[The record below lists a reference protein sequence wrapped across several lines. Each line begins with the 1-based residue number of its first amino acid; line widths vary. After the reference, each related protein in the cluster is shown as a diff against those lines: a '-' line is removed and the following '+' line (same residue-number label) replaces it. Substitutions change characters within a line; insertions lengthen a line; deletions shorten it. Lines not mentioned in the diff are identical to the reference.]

1 MPPRIRS
8 KPAWLALTL
17 LLSAATS
24 AAWTPCAAQAPPAF
38 EARMELLRNG
48 KEMGESVFTFETSDG
63 QWRMESQVR
72 GTRGLARFIGL
83 RESSVSEGDWLD
95 GAARPLHFERTVKAV
110 KTFEWSAEFDWKE
123 GVVRSVH
130 PDGESSLELQPGV
143 VDEAAIGLRI
153 RAGLARG
160 EDNWHL
166 LVVDEDEIEEQHF
179 ALREVERIQTSLG
192 CIEAH
197 RVEKVRDPSSKRYTR
212 TWYAAEHDF
221 VPVRIEH
228 GKKGGDHM
236 ESRIIG
242 ITVDGRA
249 VERSPDCK

>member
-1 MPPRIRS
+1 MSLRIRS
-8 KPAWLALTL
+8 VTASLALIL
-17 LLSAATS
+17 LLSAA
-24 AAWTPCAAQAPPAF
+24 PCPAQAPPAF
-38 EARMELLRNG
+38 EARLELLRNG
-48 KEMGESVFTFETSDG
+48 KELGESVFTFEASDG
-63 QWRMESQVR
+63 RWRMESRIR

-83 RESSVSEGDWLD
+83 QESSVSEGDWLD
-95 GAARPLHFERTVKAV
+95 GAARPLQFERSVKAV
-110 KTFEWSAEFDWKE
+110 KTFEWSAEFDWQE
-123 GVVRSVH
+123 GVVRSVY

-143 VDEAAIGLRI
+143 VEEAGIGLRI

-192 CIEAH
+192 CLEAY

-228 GKKGGDHM
+228 GKKGDDHM

-242 ITVDGRA
+242 ITVDGRT
-249 VERSPDCK
+249 VERGPDC

>member
-1 MPPRIRS
+1 MHLRTRS
-8 KPAWLALTL
+8 IAACLALIL
-17 LLSAATS
+17 LLSAA
-24 AAWTPCAAQAPPAF
+24 PCAAQTPPAF
-38 EARMELLRNG
+38 EARLELLRNG
-48 KEMGESVFTFETSDG
+48 KEMGESVFTFQTSDG

-83 RESSVSEGDWLD
+83 TESSVSEGDWID
-95 GAARPLHFERTVKAV
+95 GAARPLHFERSVKAV
-110 KTFEWSAEFDWKE
+110 KTFEWSAEFDWQE
-123 GVVRSVH
+123 GIVRTVY

-143 VDEAAIGLRI
+143 VDETGIGLRI

-160 EDNWHL
+160 EDDWRL

-192 CIEAH
+192 CLEAY

-228 GKKGGDHM
+228 GKKEGDHM

-242 ITVDGRA
+242 ITVGGRT
-249 VERSPDCK
+249 VERGPDC